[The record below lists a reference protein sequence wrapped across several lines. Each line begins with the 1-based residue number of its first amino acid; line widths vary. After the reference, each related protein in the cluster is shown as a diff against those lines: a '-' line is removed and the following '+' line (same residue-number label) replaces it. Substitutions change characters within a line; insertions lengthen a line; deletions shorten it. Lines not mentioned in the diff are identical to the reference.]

1 MLIDLHVHTRRY
13 SACGHADPEEMAA
26 AAEAYGLDA
35 MVITEHHV
43 RWSEDELVDL
53 QGAFPRVRL
62 FAGVEITTERSGDLL
77 VIGASGR
84 DWFRPRMPAED
95 VVAEAHARGGVVIA
109 AHPFRPGYPGYGLDR
124 LDEFTDRVDVMIL
137 CGGSKDDLPVQGPET
152 AARFNIVD
160 SFDTHARIPEYF
172 EQVDRAARPA
182 GHTALISTGWD
193 PGVFSINRLF
203 GEAILPE
210 GETHTFWGDGVS
222 QGHSDAVRRV
232 EGVSDA
238 VQYTLPS
245 AAAVERVRNGDG
257 AGLGLGDRHL
267 SRVDDLGVGCI
278 RHEHRCDPSP
288 PSPARAG
295 APTRA

>member
-1 MLIDLHVHTRRY
+1 LLIDLHVHTRRY

-26 AAEAYGLDA
+26 AAEANGLDA

-124 LDEFTDRVDVMIL
+124 LDLDAIEVHSKHMHYGAHEAAVDLAQRRGLRMVA
-137 CGGSKDDLPVQGPET
+137 T
-152 AARFNIVD
+152 
-160 SFDTHARIPEYF
+160 
-172 EQVDRAARPA
+172 
-182 GHTALISTGWD
+182 
-193 PGVFSINRLF
+193 
-203 GEAILPE
+203 
-210 GETHTFWGDGVS
+210 
-222 QGHSDAVRRV
+222 SDAHTTDMV
-232 EGVSDA
+232 
-238 VQYTLPS
+238 
-245 AAAVERVRNGDG
+245 
-257 AGLGLGDRHL
+257 GLYALRL
-267 SRVDDLGVGCI
+267 
-278 RHEHRCDPSP
+278 EA
-288 PSPARAG
+288 PASSEEELADMIRAG
-295 APTRA
+295 AYSMEADPSRLEALNRERQSLWHEAAAMIRAGADDDEVVARVPGVSYTEARHLRAGQRVGWPEVAAFEPAGPFRRG